1 MAGLQRLT
9 GNCPAIQ
16 VVLPAPYIERLNAL
30 AQERGVTR
38 SALIRAAIDTALFRG
53 QGERRDVGSG
63 EHTSADVEG
72 QRQWRR

>member
-30 AQERGVTR
+30 AQERRVTR
-38 SALIRAAIDTALFRG
+38 SALIRAAIDTALFRA
-53 QGERRDVGSG
+53 QGERLGLDSG
-63 EHTSADVEG
+63 ERASSGVEG
-72 QRQWRR
+72 

>member
-30 AQERGVTR
+30 AQQRRVTR
-38 SALIRAAIDTALFRG
+38 SALIREAIDVALLS
-53 QGERRDVGSG
+53 RDVAEPVTETGK
-63 EHTSADVEG
+63 
-72 QRQWRR
+72 R